1 MLVGLVEIV
10 VGAFSLSIALMADG
24 VYSFADAV
32 VSVIVWMGLRL
43 SRKAPDGKF
52 HFGYYR
58 VETFSSIVA
67 ALFMT
72 GLGAVILYESY
83 LGFFARR
90 QIVNAELAMAV
101 ALVAAVIAFFMLM
114 MKSRAAKKYSSIA
127 LKTDAFNSVKDVLTS
142 VAAFLGIAFNRFL
155 NVPFTDSIAGI
166 VIALFVFT
174 VAYSITKEASLVLM
188 DACQC
193 EDIVMD
199 IENIAE
205 SVKRVREVHGVR
217 MRQLGPYLMGDMHI
231 VVDPDMTVK
240 EADQIS
246 REIEERVK
254 REFDR
259 VTEIKVRVE
268 PPETSMRESE
278 MGKK

>member
-1 MLVGLVEIV
+1 MGF
-10 VGAFSLSIALMADG
+10 FSLSIALMADG

-32 VSVIVWMGLRL
+32 VSVIVWIGLRF

-58 VETFSSIVA
+58 VETFSSMLA
-67 ALFMT
+67 ALFMI
-72 GLGAVILYESY
+72 GLGVVVLYESY
-83 LGFFARR
+83 LSFFAAR

-101 ALVAAVIAFFMLM
+101 ALVATVIACLMLI
-114 MKSRAAKKYSSIA
+114 MKSRAAKRYSSLA

-142 VAAFLGIAFNRFL
+142 LAAFLGIAFHKFL
-155 NVPFTDSIAGI
+155 GIPFADSVAGI
-166 VIALFVFT
+166 VIAFFVFT

-193 EDIVMD
+193 EDIIMD
-199 IENIAE
+199 IESIAE
-205 SVKRVREVHGVR
+205 SVKHVREVHDVR

-240 EADQIS
+240 EADRIA

-254 REFDR
+254 REFDE
-259 VTEIKVRVE
+259 VSEIKVRVE
-268 PPETSMRESE
+268 PSEASVRESE
-278 MGKK
+278 MRKK